1 MLGVDVAASLGL
13 AATAGLR
20 FFRPATVGA
29 FGGCAALSKL
39 MGFDAEQ
46 LQHAFAKPMMRQAHV
61 AKFVDNAAA
70 AARPLRRD
78 QAEKLVES
86 STVLRR
92 SVMSPGSYTMQ
103 LDEWYVSSS

>member
-1 MLGVDVAASLGL
+1 
-13 AATAGLR
+13 
-20 FFRPATVGA
+20 
-29 FGGCAALSKL
+29 

-78 QAEKLVES
+78 QAEKLVELVDS
-86 STVLRR
+86 LEEVGDVTRIVDHAI
-92 SVMSPGSYTMQ
+92 G
-103 LDEWYVSSS
+103 